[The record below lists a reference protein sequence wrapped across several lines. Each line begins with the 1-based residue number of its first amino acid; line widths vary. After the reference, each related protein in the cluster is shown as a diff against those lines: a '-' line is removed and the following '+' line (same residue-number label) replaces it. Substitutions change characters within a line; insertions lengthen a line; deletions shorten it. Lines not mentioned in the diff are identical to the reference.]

1 MKMKFV
7 ITTQIVGKKQYVVHE
22 LISKQEGKKV
32 VSYNPNISDALEFD
46 TIGEAQIFAENINN
60 PFERVFKIEN
70 N

>member
-7 ITTQIVGKKQYVVHE
+7 ITTMIVGKKSYVVHE
-22 LISKQEGKKV
+22 LMSKQEGKKV

-46 TIGEAQIFAENINN
+46 TKGEAQTFADNINN
-60 PFERVFKIEN
+60 PFDRIFKIEN